1 LNFSGSKRTK
11 TSPANAF
18 FQYVSLTIRLKRNL
32 VRWGKNRNISWK
44 KQQKGYFEKIKGSQP
59 TDGMKI
65 SQLME

>member
-1 LNFSGSKRTK
+1 M
-11 TSPANAF
+11 
-18 FQYVSLTIRLKRNL
+18 YVSPSPKADSA
-32 VRWGKNRNISWK
+32 RWYKNRNISWK